1 MAPASA
7 KSMAMANANAQTADM
22 NRIEDNPRRMGNY
35 ESGLAAVVKAAIRT
49 SLSQDFAPTE
59 PRAHRTSL
67 IDQLRF
73 RSNGYPDFALTRPPR
88 LRHITHPIPSHCP
101 LHEMSNGYPDRLFS
115 RRTEPFPVPPT
126 QPHGQTELARPGAL

>member
-49 SLSQDFAPTE
+49 S
-59 PRAHRTSL
+59 RTSL
-67 IDQLRF
+67 IDPLHF
-73 RSNGYPDFALTRPPR
+73 RSNGYPDFA
-88 LRHITHPIPSHCP
+88 PSHPPAPAPPYHPPNPKP
-101 LHEMSNGYPDRLFS
+101 LPI
-115 RRTEPFPVPPT
+115 
-126 QPHGQTELARPGAL
+126 A

>member
-49 SLSQDFAPTE
+49 SLSQDFATTE

-67 IDQLRF
+67 IDPLHF
-73 RSNGYPDFALTRPPR
+73 RSNGTPTSRHLTRPPR
-88 LRHITHPIPSHCP
+88 LRHITHPTPSH
-101 LHEMSNGYPDRLFS
+101 
-115 RRTEPFPVPPT
+115 
-126 QPHGQTELARPGAL
+126 

>member
-49 SLSQDFAPTE
+49 S
-59 PRAHRTSL
+59 RTSL
-67 IDQLRF
+67 IDPLHF
-73 RSNGYPDFALTRPPR
+73 RSNGYPDFA
-88 LRHITHPIPSHCP
+88 PSHSPAPAPPYHPPNPKP
-101 LHEMSNGYPDRLFS
+101 LPI
-115 RRTEPFPVPPT
+115 
-126 QPHGQTELARPGAL
+126 A

>member
-49 SLSQDFAPTE
+49 S
-59 PRAHRTSL
+59 RTSL
-67 IDQLRF
+67 ID
-73 RSNGYPDFALTRPPR
+73 
-88 LRHITHPIPSHCP
+88 P
-101 LHEMSNGYPDRLFS
+101 LHFRSNGYPDRLFS
-115 RRTEPFPVPPT
+115 RRTEPFPFHPPSPT
-126 QPHGQTELARPGAL
+126 AAKTAVFPGVSRRRQLYRSF

>member
-49 SLSQDFAPTE
+49 S
-59 PRAHRTSL
+59 RTSL
-67 IDQLRF
+67 ID
-73 RSNGYPDFALTRPPR
+73 
-88 LRHITHPIPSHCP
+88 P
-101 LHEMSNGYPDRLFS
+101 LHFRSNGYPDRLFS

-126 QPHGQTELARPGAL
+126 QPHGRQDGRFSRGQPQAASFIEVFEYRDLGGRKAPGRVR

>member
-35 ESGLAAVVKAAIRT
+35 ESGLATVVKAAIRT

-67 IDQLRF
+67 IDPLHF
-73 RSNGYPDFALTRPPR
+73 RSNEYPDFAPSLPPAPAPPR
-88 LRHITHPIPSHCP
+88 RSLFPGSAAGASFI
-101 LHEMSNGYPDRLFS
+101 EVFGYRDLGGRKATG
-115 RRTEPFPVPPT
+115 RVR
-126 QPHGQTELARPGAL
+126 

>member
-67 IDQLRF
+67 IDPLHF
-73 RSNGYPDFALTRPPR
+73 RSNGYPDFA
-88 LRHITHPIPSHCP
+88 PSHPPAPAPPYHPPNPKP
-101 LHEMSNGYPDRLFS
+101 LPI
-115 RRTEPFPVPPT
+115 
-126 QPHGQTELARPGAL
+126 A

>member
-49 SLSQDFAPTE
+49 S
-59 PRAHRTSL
+59 RTSL
-67 IDQLRF
+67 IDPLHF
-73 RSNGYPDFALTRPPR
+73 RSNGYPDFA
-88 LRHITHPIPSHCP
+88 PSHPAPPYHPPNPKP
-101 LHEMSNGYPDRLFS
+101 LPI
-115 RRTEPFPVPPT
+115 
-126 QPHGQTELARPGAL
+126 A